1 MRTKIRNAYIL
12 IYERE
17 AFIDMEKFDE
27 VQDKPELNTKPVEM
41 E

>member
-17 AFIDMEKFDE
+17 NFINMNNFEE
-27 VQDKPELNTKPVEM
+27 SMDKPDIVSKEIAIK
-41 E
+41 